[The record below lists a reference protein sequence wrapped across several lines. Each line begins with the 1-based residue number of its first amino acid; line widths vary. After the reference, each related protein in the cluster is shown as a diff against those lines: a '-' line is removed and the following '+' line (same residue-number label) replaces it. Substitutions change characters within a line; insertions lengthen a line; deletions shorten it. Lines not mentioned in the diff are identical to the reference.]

1 MSANC
6 RQIFLSNMCWL
17 SKPTSKV
24 RVRTFISALESSPVH
39 CLKPLPCGKRRWPG
53 NGGEAAILTKI
64 NTTSV
69 TCKARKIISPI
80 IDICHYRS
88 RGSRAMYE
96 DKILTN
102 PGDKVV
108 LERAF
113 DDLVKEIRAQ
123 QFVNIGTGKSGCER
137 LYRNIITS
145 GFRLQIIGYSQ

>member
-1 MSANC
+1 
-6 RQIFLSNMCWL
+6 
-17 SKPTSKV
+17 
-24 RVRTFISALESSPVH
+24 
-39 CLKPLPCGKRRWPG
+39 
-53 NGGEAAILTKI
+53 
-64 NTTSV
+64 
-69 TCKARKIISPI
+69 
-80 IDICHYRS
+80 
-88 RGSRAMYE
+88 MYE